1 MVQDIDGERY
11 YTIREA
17 AAVLR
22 RTPKTIWR
30 WTLENKIA
38 FHQPSIGCKILIP
51 ENAINY
57 LKQKLLL

>member
-11 YTIREA
+11 FTIREA
-17 AAVLR
+17 AVMLR
-22 RTPKTIWR
+22 RAPKTVWG
-30 WTLENKIA
+30 WALENKIT

-51 ENAINY
+51 EHAINC